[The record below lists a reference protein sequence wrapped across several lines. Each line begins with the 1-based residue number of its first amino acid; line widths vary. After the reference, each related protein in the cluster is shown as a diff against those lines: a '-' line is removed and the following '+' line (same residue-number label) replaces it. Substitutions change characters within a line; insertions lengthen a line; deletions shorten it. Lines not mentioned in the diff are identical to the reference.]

1 MGRLIEQVLDR
12 NNLAAAW
19 EEVAENKGMPG
30 VDNVSIRRWRR
41 NWEERL
47 VELARAVRSN
57 RYKPA
62 RLRVRRIP
70 KRRRG
75 TWRTLRIPTV
85 TDRVLQR
92 AVLQVVYRLYEPRF
106 LDCSFGYRPGR
117 GLREAVQ
124 RILDLREAGREWVLD
139 ADIDEFFDN
148 VDHGLLLEF
157 LRQEITDP
165 ILLRLIEGWLKAGR
179 VRRDVAKGLPM
190 GSPLSPLL
198 ANVYLH
204 PLDQAL
210 VERGWDPVRYA
221 DDFVTLTV
229 TREQVEVVY
238 REVERLLGGLKLR
251 YEPNKTRLS
260 SFEEGFEFLGVR
272 FYRDTYSYVWE
283 EKVIEVEGEQVDW
296 LFSRYGPRYE

>member
-1 MGRLIEQVLDR
+1 MRLIERILASD
-12 NNLAAAW
+12 NLREAW
-19 EEVAENKGMPG
+19 NEVAGNAGIAG
-30 VDNVSIRRWRR
+30 VDDVSVRRWRR

-75 TWRTLRIPTV
+75 EYRTLRIPTV

-92 AVLQVVYRLYEPRF
+92 ATLQVLHSIYEPRF

-124 RILDLREAGREWVLD
+124 RIVYLREAGREYVLD
-139 ADIDEFFDN
+139 ADADEFFDN
-148 VDHGLLLEF
+148 VDHTLMLEF
-157 LRQEITDP
+157 LQQDVSDP
-165 ILLRLIEGWLKAGR
+165 ILLRLVEGWLKVGR
-179 VRRDVAKGLPM
+179 VRPGVAKGIPM

-210 VERGWDPVRYA
+210 VEDGWDPVRYA
-221 DDFVTLTV
+221 DDFIVLTV
-229 TREQVEVVY
+229 TREQAQVVY
-238 REVERLLGGLKLR
+238 RKVEGFLEGLKLR
-251 YEPNKTRLS
+251 YEPSKTRLS

-272 FYRDTYSYVWE
+272 FYRDTYSYAWQ
-283 EKVIEVEGEQVDW
+283 EKEIEVEGERVDW
-296 LFSRYGPRYE
+296 LFSRYGPQYG